1 MENTGYKDISFHEK
15 TEIDDSFL
23 LITLPQRSLKAFQE
37 DLYLKAVL
45 LLFD

>member
-1 MENTGYKDISFHEK
+1 MENTEYKDISFHEK

-23 LITLPQRSLKAFQE
+23 LITLLQRNPKAFQE
-37 DLYLKAVL
+37 EFYLKAVL